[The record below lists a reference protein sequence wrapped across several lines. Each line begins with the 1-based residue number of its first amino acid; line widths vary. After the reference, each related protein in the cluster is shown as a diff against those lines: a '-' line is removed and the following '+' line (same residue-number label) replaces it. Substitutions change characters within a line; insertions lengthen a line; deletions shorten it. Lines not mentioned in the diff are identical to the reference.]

1 MELFIF
7 GVVLLLVAGTWLLYR
22 AAVATRDVHR

>member
-7 GVVLLLVAGTWLLYR
+7 GVLLLLVAGTWLIYR
-22 AAVATRDVHR
+22 AAVAARDIRR